1 MDDSKLYAQGTLQ
14 QRRNT
19 RDIYA
24 LFDGSNQGKLVM
36 QIADFDWDRRIDL
49 KKSSC
54 VEQRLFFTVIYT
66 VYNDQS
72 SCA

>member
-1 MDDSKLYAQGTLQ
+1 VDMDDSKLYAQGTLQ

-36 QIADFDWDRRIDL
+36 QIDDFD
-49 KKSSC
+49 
-54 VEQRLFFTVIYT
+54 
-66 VYNDQS
+66 
-72 SCA
+72 